1 MTAADTAIILMAA
14 GVGKRFG
21 SNKLLAPYRGRPMW
35 EYALDVALTAKSVRG
50 TPVILVSGYQTLLD
64 APDVIPVRNDCP
76 LLGASHTVRLGVKAA
91 EQLGAEY
98 AIFMVA
104 DQPELKAA
112 SLLRL
117 IEAREPEK
125 IVCLAKDGQA
135 GNPVLFHRA
144 FFPELLALTGDR
156 GGKRV
161 MHRHPDAV
169 SWVEAEDAR
178 ELKDID
184 RPEAD

>member
-76 LLGASHTVRLGVKAA
+76 LLGASHTIRLGVKAA

-104 DQPELKAA
+104 DQPELKAG

-117 IEAREPEK
+117 IEAREPGEN
-125 IVCLAKDGQA
+125 CLPGQ
-135 GNPVLFHRA
+135 RR
-144 FFPELLALTGDR
+144 T
-156 GGKRV
+156 GGK
-161 MHRHPDAV
+161 PGAV
-169 SWVEAEDAR
+169 PPGI
-178 ELKDID
+178 L
-184 RPEAD
+184 P